1 MMPAGKRDLPSVTG
15 ALEKVAA
22 TAKRMRLT
30 EFDAF
35 AVSKASRSVTIER
48 GGVCGADS
56 RIATA
61 LHVRACIDGMVGGA
75 FCNSFE
81 SGEVSRCLAEA
92 AGIARL
98 MAPDRRWSG
107 FPASADSYRSVPG
120 LHDRSVA
127 STDVATL
134 GIMAEEMV
142 DGAMSV
148 SKKVAVPYGA
158 VEAIERTVGVA
169 NSSGVD
175 VAMKETQ
182 LQAVICCIAGSGI
195 SISPDCEES
204 GMSRG
209 CDLRTDRIGER
220 AGWIADKSTHLVKA
234 STEECEVVFSPMALG
249 ASDSGLLTVALN
261 KAFSGQ
267 SVMQRTSFLMDR
279 VGEQVWS
286 DRVTMSDNP
295 LLSGR
300 CGSRP
305 FDDEGLPTSK
315 TQMVRKGVLR
325 EFLWDSY
332 FGSLSGKGSTGNA
345 VRDLS
350 SGSVGVAPLCLQLT
364 PGRGNMHSLI
374 EEVGHGYLVWGG
386 QGSHTSNPE
395 TGEFS
400 FVASPGLLIEDGE
413 VVGGVRGAMIS
424 GNISSLLQNVEQV
437 GGDVVDFGYSLMP
450 SVLFRDVKVTTG

>member
-1 MMPAGKRDLPSVTG
+1 MPAKSPRLPSVTD
-15 ALEKVAA
+15 ALQTVAA
-22 TAKRMRLT
+22 TARRMRLA

-35 AVSKASRSVTIER
+35 AVSKAARSVIIER
-48 GGVCGADS
+48 GGICGADS
-56 RIATA
+56 RMATA
-61 LHVRACIDGMVGGA
+61 LHVRACVDGRVGGA

-81 SGEVSRCLAEA
+81 SGKVARCMAEA
-92 AGIARL
+92 AGIAGL
-98 MAPDRRWSG
+98 MEPDRRWSG
-107 FPASADSYRSVPG
+107 FPAGADSYRSVPG
-120 LHDRSVA
+120 IYDRSVA
-127 STDVATL
+127 SADIDTL
-134 GIMAEEMV
+134 GMMAEEMV
-142 DGAMSV
+142 GGAVSV
-148 SKKVAVPYGA
+148 SRNVAVPYGA
-158 VEAIERTVGVA
+158 VEAIERVLGIA

-175 VAMKETQ
+175 VVMKETQ
-182 LQAVICCIAGSGI
+182 LQAVICCVAGSGA

-220 AGWIADKSTHLVKA
+220 AGWVADKSTHLVKA
-234 STEECEVVFSPMALG
+234 STEECEVVFSPMSLG
-249 ASDSGLLTVALN
+249 TSDSGLLAVILN

-286 DRVTMSDNP
+286 DKITMNDNP

-305 FDDEGLPTSK
+305 FDDEGLPTSR
-315 TQMVRKGVLR
+315 TQMVRKGVLT
-325 EFLWDSY
+325 EFLWDSH

-350 SGSVGVAPLCLQLT
+350 SGSVGVAPLCLQLS

-413 VVGGVRGAMIS
+413 VVGGVREAMIS
-424 GNISSLLQNVEQV
+424 GNISSLMQNVEKV
-437 GGDVVDFGYSLMP
+437 GADVVDFGNSLMP